1 MSRLHRAQILIE
13 SDQHEAL
20 TEIAETEGRSMS
32 DVVRE
37 ILRLHLHE
45 RSREAEA
52 VAAVKA
58 IDRLTEIRSALR
70 ETRGVYQGDPLA
82 EVREAREKDMGRVW
96 RDEL

>member
-32 DVVRE
+32 DIVRE
-37 ILRLHLHE
+37 ILRLHLRE
-45 RSREAEA
+45 RSREAKA

-70 ETRGVYQGDPLA
+70 ETRGVYQGDPVA
-82 EVREAREKDMGRVW
+82 EVREAREEDIGRVW
-96 RDEL
+96 RDEP